1 MPSQPL
7 IDASIDALLGPPRHV
22 LPTAWQTMPWR
33 NGGGRTHELL
43 KLGESALGFTLR
55 VSIAEV
61 QADGP
66 FSRFDGVNRALLLLS
81 GAGMTLTWSNGE
93 QTTLTPEA
101 PLVAFPGEEAP
112 ENVLLSG
119 PTTDLNVM
127 TDRAAL
133 SAQVILCP
141 PGPITAP
148 LTLLLRPAVV
158 GGEALP
164 ALTLLVRAAP
174 ALCDAPTAA
183 ILLSSCV

>member
-1 MPSQPL
+1 MLHQEPL
-7 IDASIDALLGPPRHV
+7 DRPIDTLLGPPRRV
-22 LPTAWQTMPWR
+22 LPADWRTMPWR
-33 NGGGRTHELL
+33 NGGGLTHELL
-43 KLGESALGFTLR
+43 KLGEGALGFALR

-66 FSRFDGVNRALLLLS
+66 FSRFDGIDRALLLLS
-81 GAGMTLTWSNGE
+81 GAGMTLTWENGE
-93 QTTLTPEA
+93 HTTLTPEA
-101 PLVAFPGEEAP
+101 PLVLFPGEESP
-112 ENVLLSG
+112 ENVLLRG

-133 SAQVILCP
+133 TARVILSP

-148 LTLLLRPAVV
+148 LALLLRPGLVA
-158 GGEALP
+158 GEALP

-183 ILLSSCV
+183 ILLSPRS